1 MQRALQLAPDNSA
14 VSYWAANELSAMGR
28 SRDAEAHLNAA
39 LKNDPANALLLFYE
53 AMMRWRTGDEAGARE
68 ILARD
73 NIANSEFALL
83 VLGYLDA
90 AHGHSAVAVD
100 ELARAKST
108 FGSKIPQADL
118 MKIFRGFVGTPAQ
131 RELALKTVAA
141 YPRDD
146 WAPSA
151 LLVLGEPAHSLALFE
166 TGKSGLSDGYLNY
179 LWQREDWSRKARQDP
194 AFEGFA
200 RRIGM
205 LAYWKRNGW
214 PDLCKPAPEK
224 GPDAFVCR

>member
-1 MQRALQLAPDNSA
+1 MKP
-14 VSYWAANELSAMGR
+14 
-28 SRDAEAHLNAA
+28 AH
-39 LKNDPANALLLFYE
+39 
-53 AMMRWRTGDEAGARE
+53 
-68 ILARD
+68 
-73 NIANSEFALL
+73 
-83 VLGYLDA
+83 
-90 AHGHSAVAVD
+90 
-100 ELARAKST
+100 AKSWLAT
-108 FGSKIPQADL
+108 TSPIPSSPCLSWVISTRRTATPPWPS
-118 MKIFRGFVGTPAQ
+118 MNWRGRKARSVRRFGTPAQ

-179 LWQREDWSRKARQDP
+179 LWQHEVWSRKARQDP
-194 AFEGFA
+194 AFQGFA
-200 RRIGM
+200 QRIGM

-214 PDLCKPAPEK
+214 PDLCKPEPAK